1 MRDFMA
7 LFNWLQKKIAYA
19 LLEGPKSIEQ
29 LSKILAENPFEI
41 EKALKQMLELKVV
54 NESAGLFSLSE
65 EVKKGLKER
74 REARE
79 KAKPKLDIQAYIEV
93 TSISEKKLKAQL
105 ETIEKRLKNDPSL
118 VVYSLHVAE
127 PVKQKEEYSA
137 YIELTAGFRDFLS
150 LVRFMYFYGPSTVEV
165 VKPAKAE
172 FTAYELQEGLNEM
185 AELIFKYNTYVAKH
199 FKKTE
204 LEEFYKKLFR
214 EEKK

>member
-1 MRDFMA
+1 MA

-79 KAKPKLDIQAYIEV
+79 KAKPKLDVQAYIEA

-105 ETIEKRLKNDPSL
+105 KTIEKRLRNCLLYTSPS
-118 VVYSLHVAE
+118 
-127 PVKQKEEYSA
+127 P
-137 YIELTAGFRDFLS
+137 RD
-150 LVRFMYFYGPSTVEV
+150 
-165 VKPAKAE
+165 
-172 FTAYELQEGLNEM
+172 
-185 AELIFKYNTYVAKH
+185 
-199 FKKTE
+199 
-204 LEEFYKKLFR
+204 
-214 EEKK
+214 